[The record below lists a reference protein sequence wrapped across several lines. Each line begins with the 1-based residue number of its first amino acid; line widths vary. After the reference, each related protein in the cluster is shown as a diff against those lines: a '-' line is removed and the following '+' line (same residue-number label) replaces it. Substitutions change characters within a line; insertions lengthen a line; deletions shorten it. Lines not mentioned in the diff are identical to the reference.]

1 MTNTKLFYIFS
12 WISTIKANLINSAL
26 LLSFFVLQTALAQTI
41 HFEIITGPLNNV
53 LLSIA
58 QQADMQLVMRANIDN
73 PNTHINSSVIKRRTS
88 LNLLLSEVLKP
99 TKLTYQILPD
109 KRVILITPKPLTTI
123 VDSKNDDK
131 HKNAWE
137 HILITGQGSH
147 NRNLLSSSTSVTYLN
162 STALQQLSNENTA
175 EILHQ
180 VPGFW
185 VEGSGGETN
194 NNVAPRGLRGGE
206 GFRFISLMEDGI
218 PIVYD
223 GIWPDFFLRQDM
235 MTQGVEAIRGGS
247 SGIFT
252 FNGPAAIVNFI
263 SQKGS
268 AEQVN
273 RIKLSKGIDYQFTR
287 VDGLMSGA
295 INEQWF
301 YALGGFYRTSD
312 GVREP
317 GYNADNGGQVK
328 INLTGKFNQAEVNLS
343 YRYLNDKTSFFSP
356 IPMTN
361 AQSPQSIE
369 NVNANYA
376 TLLSN
381 DFNQLTFK
389 SPDGNFQRDI
399 KDGQQ
404 SQLHH
409 LSATLDWDLSEKI
422 TLKNKLSFA
431 DMKNTMYTMMNLGN
445 DTLFNATQRLS
456 FTDVTKFITENQ
468 EQGAVKAAYTYSHN
482 QEIIDN
488 PAQLNSNGLVT
499 YAYPL
504 YSNYQ
509 QNQWINH
516 FSANFDLNNIQ
527 VSLGHL
533 FAHNNFSSLPLDK
546 WQGEILIEVKDQPD
560 KLDIVA
566 LNSQDNIIATYSEQG
581 FTSYAGPGYLDGVGK
596 ALSNSLYT
604 YIEWQPITPLV
615 LDFGLRWEH
624 LSLQST
630 ASTDAL
636 YSLPDSNFPAIY
648 SSGHSFYKSDSY
660 NEFAWSI
667 GGNYQLSAHSALFF
681 HLSHGFEMPKLINF
695 GNEIGW
701 GDYQESIPVEAGFG
715 KPVELTFAEGGLRI
729 ADSNWHITATLFET
743 RFNPLP
749 FTVFRGIYDSQQ
761 NIFINTQTRGIEF
774 EFNANITERLSING
788 LGVWQKALLSGI
800 PSDASESIYNGN
812 QITRTPELQIR
823 ISPRYQL
830 DKAAFFLTY
839 AYVGQRYSDIANN
852 FELPAYSVLDLGL
865 AYQITKQINL
875 TLQGKNVT
883 NSIGLTEGN
892 PRNAI
897 AHSDSTNFYARSI
910 FGRSV
915 LASVELRF

>member
-1 MTNTKLFYIFS
+1 MIYTRLSYIFT
-12 WISTIKANLINSAL
+12 WNSTIKAILLNSAL
-26 LLSFFVLQTALAQTI
+26 LFSVFSFPTSFAQQI
-41 HFEIITGPLNNV
+41 NFELVAGPLNNV

-58 QQADMQLVMRANIDN
+58 QQANMQLVMRANIDN
-73 PNTHINSSVIKRRTS
+73 PHAHINIDEIKQKSSLDV
-88 LNLLLSEVLKP
+88 LLSTVLKP
-99 TKLTYQILPD
+99 TKFHYQILPD
-109 KRVILITPKPLTTI
+109 KQVILITPKPLTT
-123 VDSKNDDK
+123 DTSRKPSEQM
-131 HKNAWE
+131 NAWE

-147 NRNLLSSSTSVTYLN
+147 SRNLLSSSTSVTYLD
-162 STALQQLSNENTA
+162 STDLQQLSNENTA
-175 EILHQ
+175 ELLQQ

-235 MTQGVEAIRGGS
+235 MTQGIETIRGGS

-252 FNGPAAIVNFI
+252 FNGPAAIVNFV

-268 AEQVN
+268 TETVN
-273 RIKLSKGIDYQFTR
+273 RLKLSKGLDYQFTR
-287 VDGLMSGA
+287 LDGLASGA
-295 INEQWF
+295 INEQWY

-317 GYNADNGGQVK
+317 GYNADKGGQFK
-328 INLTGKFNQAEVNLS
+328 INLTGRFNQTEVNLS

-361 AQSPQSIE
+361 AQSPQSIN

-389 SPDGNFQRDI
+389 SPAGNFQRDI

-404 SQLHH
+404 SQLHRF
-409 LSATLDWDLSEKI
+409 SATLDWDISERI
-422 TLKNKLSFA
+422 LLKNKLSFA
-431 DMKNTMYTMMNLGN
+431 DMKNTMYAMMNLGN
-445 DTLFNATQRLS
+445 DTLFDATTRLS
-456 FTDVTKFITENQ
+456 FTDITNFITENQ
-468 EQGAVKAAYTYSHN
+468 TQGAVKAAYTYSHN
-482 QEIIDN
+482 QALINN
-488 PAQLNSNGLVT
+488 PSQLNSNGLVT

-504 YSNYQ
+504 YSHYQ
-509 QNQWINH
+509 QSQWINH
-516 FSANFDLNNIQ
+516 FSANFDLNSVQ
-527 VSLGHL
+527 VSVGHL
-533 FAHNNFSSLPLDK
+533 FAHNDFASLPLDK
-546 WQGEILIEVKDQPD
+546 WQGEILIEVKNQP
-560 KLDIVA
+560 KRLDIVA
-566 LNSQDNIIATYSEQG
+566 LDDQDNIVASYSEQG
-581 FTSYAGPGYLDGVGK
+581 FTFYAGPGYLDGEGQ

-604 YIEWQPITPLV
+604 YIEWQPISPLI

-636 YSLPDSNFPAIY
+636 YSLPDSNFSAVY
-648 SSGHSFYKSDSY
+648 SSGNSFYKSDSY
-660 NEFAWSI
+660 DEYAWSI
-667 GGNYQLSAHSALFF
+667 GGNYQLSSHSALFF

-701 GDYQESIPVEAGFG
+701 GDYQESIPTDAGFG

-729 ADSNWHITATLFET
+729 ADKSWHMTATLFET

-749 FTVFRGIYDSQQ
+749 FTIFRGIYDSQQ
-761 NIFINTQTRGIEF
+761 NIFIDTQTRGIEF
-774 EFNANITERLSING
+774 EFNANITERLSINS
-788 LGVWQKALLSGI
+788 LGVWQKAVLSGI
-800 PSDASESIYNGN
+800 PADANESIYNGN
-812 QITRTPELQIR
+812 QITRTPELQLR
-823 ISPRYQL
+823 ISPRYYL
-830 DKAAFFLTY
+830 DDITLSLTY

-852 FELPAYSVLDLGL
+852 FELPAYSVLDLGVT
-865 AYQITKQINL
+865 YQVSKIFTL
-875 TLQGKNVT
+875 SLQGKNVT

-897 AHSDSTNFYARSI
+897 AHSDSTNFYARAI

-915 LASVELRF
+915 LVSAELNF

>member
-1 MTNTKLFYIFS
+1 MSYILN
-12 WISTIKANLINSAL
+12 WLGTIKTIIFNSAL
-26 LLSFFVLQTALAQTI
+26 LFFALICPTTFAQTI
-41 HFEIITGPLNNV
+41 HFELVAGPLNNV
-53 LLSIA
+53 LISIA

-73 PNTHINSSVIKRRTS
+73 SPAHVNINAIKRRTS

-99 TKLTYQILPD
+99 TKFNYQILPD
-109 KRVILITPKPLTTI
+109 KHVILITPKPVTTI
-123 VDSKNDDK
+123 ISNENTGA

-162 STALQQLSNENTA
+162 STALQQISNKNTA
-175 EILHQ
+175 ETLQQ

-223 GIWPDFFLRQDM
+223 GIWPDFFLRQDI
-235 MTQGVEAIRGGS
+235 MTQGIEVIRGGS

-268 AEQVN
+268 TKPVN
-273 RIKLSKGIDYQFTR
+273 RIKLSKGLDYQFTR
-287 VDGLMSGA
+287 VDGLASGA
-295 INEQWF
+295 INKQWF

-317 GYNADNGGQVK
+317 GYNADKGGQFKV
-328 INLTGKFNQAEVNLS
+328 NLTRKFNQAEINLS

-361 AQSPQSIE
+361 AESPQSIE
-369 NVNANYA
+369 NVNTNYA
-376 TLLSN
+376 TLLSD
-381 DFNQLTFK
+381 DFNPLTFK
-389 SPDGNFQRDI
+389 SPEGNFQRDI

-404 SQLHH
+404 SQLHRF
-409 LSATLDWDLSEKI
+409 SATLDWDLSEKI
-422 TLKNKLSFA
+422 LLKNKLSFA
-431 DMKNTMYTMMNLGN
+431 DMKNTMYAMMNLGN
-445 DTLFNATQRLS
+445 DTLFSATERLK
-456 FTDVTKFITENQ
+456 FTDITNFINENQ
-468 EQGAVKAAYTYSHN
+468 AQGAIKAAYSYSHN
-482 QEIIDN
+482 QTLIND
-488 PAQLNSNGLVT
+488 PAHLNSNGLVT

-504 YSNYQ
+504 YSHYQ

-516 FSANFDLNNIQ
+516 FSANFDLNDVQ
-527 VSLGHL
+527 VSIGHL
-533 FAHNNFSSLPLDK
+533 FAHNDFGSLPLDK
-546 WQGEILIEVKDQPD
+546 WQGEILIEVKNQP
-560 KLDIVA
+560 KRLDIVA
-566 LNSQDNIIATYSEQG
+566 LDTQDNIVASYSEQG
-581 FTSYAGPGYLDGVGK
+581 FTSYAGPSYLDGEGK

-636 YSLPDSNFPAIY
+636 YSLPDSNFSAIY
-648 SSGHSFYKSDSY
+648 NSGHSFYKSDRY
-660 NEFAWSI
+660 DQFAWSL
-667 GGNYQLSAHSALFF
+667 GGNYQFSAHSAFFF
-681 HLSHGFEMPKLINF
+681 HLSHGFEMPKLVNF

-701 GDYQESIPVEAGFG
+701 GDYQETIPVEAGFG

-729 ADSNWHITATLFET
+729 ADKNWHITATLFET

-774 EFNANITERLSING
+774 DFNTNITENLSISG
-788 LGVWQKALLSGI
+788 LGVWQKAVLSGI
-800 PSDASESIYNGN
+800 PADANESIYNGN
-812 QITRTPELQIR
+812 QITRTPELQLR
-823 ISPRYQL
+823 ISPHYQL
-830 DKAAFFLTY
+830 DKIALFLTY

-852 FELPAYSVLDLGL
+852 FELPAYSVLDFGMT
-865 AYQITKQINL
+865 YQLSKKITL

-883 NSIGLTEGN
+883 NSMGLTEGN

-897 AHSDSTNFYARSI
+897 AHSDSTNFYARAI

-915 LASVELRF
+915 LVSAEVNF

>member
-1 MTNTKLFYIFS
+1 MIYTRLPYIFT
-12 WISTIKANLINSAL
+12 WISTIKAILFNSAL
-26 LLSFFVLQTALAQTI
+26 LFSVFSIPTSFAQKI
-41 HFEIITGPLNNV
+41 NFELVAGPLNNV
-53 LLSIA
+53 LLNIA
-58 QQADMQLVMRANIDN
+58 QQANMQLVMRANTDS
-73 PNTHINSSVIKRRTS
+73 PHALINIQAIKQKSSLDV
-88 LNLLLSEVLKP
+88 LLSTVLKP
-99 TKLTYQILPD
+99 TKFNYQVLSD
-109 KRVILITPKPLTTI
+109 KQVILITPKPLTTYT
-123 VDSKNDDK
+123 DNKAND
-131 HKNAWE
+131 HINAWE

-147 NRNLLSSSTSVTYLN
+147 SRNLLSSSNSVTYLDN
-162 STALQQLSNENTA
+162 TNLQQLFNKNTA
-175 EILHQ
+175 ELLQQ

-235 MTQGVEAIRGGS
+235 MTQGVETIRGGS

-252 FNGPAAIVNFI
+252 FNGPAAIVNFV
-263 SQKGS
+263 SHKGS
-268 AEQVN
+268 TDPVN
-273 RIKLSKGIDYQFTR
+273 RVKVSKGLDYQFTR
-287 VDGLMSGA
+287 IDGLASGA
-295 INEQWF
+295 INKQWF

-317 GYNADNGGQVK
+317 GYNADKGGQFKVN
-328 INLTGKFNQAEVNLS
+328 ITGKFNQAELNLS
-343 YRYLNDKTSFFSP
+343 YRYLNDKTSFFTP

-361 AQSPQSIE
+361 AKSPQSIE

-381 DFNQLTFK
+381 DFNQLIFK
-389 SPDGNFQRDI
+389 SPTGNFQRDI

-404 SQLHH
+404 SQLHRF
-409 LSATLDWDLSEKI
+409 SATLDWDISEKI
-422 TLKNKLSFA
+422 VLQNKLSVA
-431 DMKNTMYTMMNLGN
+431 DMTNTMYAMMNLGN
-445 DTLFNATQRLS
+445 DTLFNANNRLN
-456 FTDVTKFITENQ
+456 FTDVTNFITENQ
-468 EQGAVKAAYTYSHN
+468 RQGAVKAAYTYSHN
-482 QEIIDN
+482 QVLIDN
-488 PAQLNSNGLVT
+488 LDQLNSNGLVT

-504 YSNYQ
+504 YSHYQ

-516 FSANFDLNNIQ
+516 FSANFDLNNVQ
-527 VSLGHL
+527 VSVGHL
-533 FAHNNFSSLPLDK
+533 FAHNDFTSLPLDK
-546 WQGEILIEVKDQPD
+546 WQGEILIEVKNQP
-560 KLDIVA
+560 KRLDIVA
-566 LNSQDNIIATYSEQG
+566 LDEQDNIVATYSEQG
-581 FTSYAGPGYLDGVGK
+581 FTSYAGPGYLDGVGQTV
-596 ALSNSLYT
+596 SNSLYT
-604 YIEWQPITPLV
+604 YIEWQPISPLV

-636 YSLPDSNFPAIY
+636 YSLPDSNFSAVY
-648 SSGHSFYKSDSY
+648 SSGHSFYESDNY
-660 NEFAWSI
+660 DEFAWSI
-667 GGNYQLSAHSALFF
+667 GGNYQLSTHSALFF

-701 GDYQESIPVEAGFG
+701 GDYQDSIPAGAGFG

-729 ADSNWHITATLFET
+729 ADKNWHITATLFET

-761 NIFINTQTRGIEF
+761 NIFIDTQTRGLEF

-800 PSDASESIYNGN
+800 PNGASESIYNGN
-812 QITRTPELQIR
+812 QITRTPELQLR
-823 ISPRYQL
+823 ISPRYHL
-830 DKAAFFLTY
+830 DDMTLFLTY

-852 FELPAYSVLDLGL
+852 FELPAYSVLDLGVT
-865 AYQITKQINL
+865 YQLSKNITL

-897 AHSDSTNFYARSI
+897 AHSDSTNFYARAI
-910 FGRSV
+910 FGRSILV
-915 LASVELRF
+915 STEVKF

>member
-1 MTNTKLFYIFS
+1 MIHTKFSYIFS
-12 WISTIKANLINSAL
+12 WISTIKATLINSAL
-26 LLSFFVLQTALAQTI
+26 LLSFFIPPKSLAQTI
-41 HFEIITGPLNNV
+41 HFELVTGPLNNV

-73 PNTHINSSVIKRRTS
+73 ANAHVNINAMKRRAS

-99 TKLTYQILPD
+99 TKFDYQILPD
-109 KRVILITPKPLTTI
+109 KQVILITPKPVFTKISNENTGA
-123 VDSKNDDK
+123 
-131 HKNAWE
+131 HKNSWE

-162 STALQQLSNENTA
+162 STTLQQLSNESTA
-175 EILHQ
+175 EILQQ

-185 VEGSGGETN
+185 VEDSGGETN

-223 GIWPDFFLRQDM
+223 GVWPDFFLRQDM

-268 AEQVN
+268 TEAVN
-273 RIKLSKGIDYQFTR
+273 RIKLSKGLDYQFTR
-287 VDGLMSGA
+287 IDGLTSGA

-301 YALGGFYRTSD
+301 YALGGFYRTSE

-317 GYNADNGGQVK
+317 GYNTDKGGQFKV
-328 INLTGKFNQAEVNLS
+328 NLTGKFNQAEINLS
-343 YRYLNDKTSFFSP
+343 YRFLDDKTSFFSP

-361 AQSPQSIE
+361 AESPQSIK

-376 TLLSN
+376 TLLSD

-389 SPDGNFQRDI
+389 SPEGNFQRNI

-404 SQLHH
+404 SKLHRF
-409 LSATLDWDLSEKI
+409 SAALDWDLSEKI
-422 TLKNKLSFA
+422 LLKNKLSFA
-431 DMKNTMYTMMNLGN
+431 DMKNTMYAMMNLGN
-445 DTLFNATQRLS
+445 DTLFTATDRLN
-456 FTDVTKFITENQ
+456 FTDVTNFINDNQ
-468 EQGAVKAAYTYSHN
+468 IQGAVKAAYSYSHN
-482 QEIIDN
+482 QALIND
-488 PAQLNSNGLVT
+488 PTQLNSNGLVT

-504 YSNYQ
+504 YSHYEQ
-509 QNQWINH
+509 KQWINH
-516 FSANFDLNNIQ
+516 FSANFDFNNVQ
-527 VSLGHL
+527 VSIGHL
-533 FAHNNFSSLPLDK
+533 FAHNDFTSLPLDK
-546 WQGEILIEVKDQPD
+546 WQGEILIEVKYQPD
-560 KLDIVA
+560 RLDIVA
-566 LNSQDNIIATYSEQG
+566 LNAQDNIVATYSEQG
-581 FTSYAGPGYLDGVGK
+581 FTSYAGPGYLDGEGQ

-604 YIEWQPITPLV
+604 YIEWQPISPLV

-636 YSLPDSNFPAIY
+636 YSLPDSNFSAIY
-648 SSGHSFYKSDSY
+648 SSGHSFYKSDNY
-660 NEFAWSI
+660 DEFAWSI
-667 GGNYQLSAHSALFF
+667 GGNYQLSSHSALFF

-701 GDYQESIPVEAGFG
+701 GDYQETIPADAGFG

-729 ADSNWHITATLFET
+729 ADKNWHMTATLFET

-761 NIFINTQTRGIEF
+761 NIFIDTKTRGIEF

-788 LGVWQKALLSGI
+788 LGVWQKAVLSGI
-800 PSDASESIYNGN
+800 PSDANESIYNGN
-812 QITRTPELQIR
+812 QITRTPELQLR
-823 ISPRYQL
+823 ISPRYHL
-830 DKAAFFLTY
+830 DKVALFLTY

-852 FELPAYSVLDLGL
+852 FELPAYTVLDIGL
-865 AYQITKQINL
+865 SYQISKQINL
-875 TLQGKNVT
+875 SLQGKNVT

-897 AHSDSTNFYARSI
+897 AHSDSTNFYARAI
-910 FGRSV
+910 FGRSILV
-915 LASVELRF
+915 SAEVSF